1 MLLHVVKET
10 DAGIVVRG
18 AKYETA
24 AAYANQA
31 FTKPTIAN
39 WGNSA
44 YSDYALGFICDLGS
58 PGLKFICRTGFAGRA
73 PAEDY
78 PLSNRFDE
86 VDTLLIFDD
95 VLIPWENV
103 LFYRHTK
110 AAVFIRATL
119 HRYSAFAFVQRNLK
133 LADMMIGAA
142 LFNVRQ
148 TGLDKQQAVQEKL
161 AQLAVYREG
170 INAHLTASIALCRA
184 QPGRAD
190 DAEPVASLHRPRARL
205 LAAARDD
212 AHRARA
218 VRRPDLRDA
227 GQGGVRGARDK
238 AVDGEVLL
246 DQRGLGRRGSSQAAR
261 LRARSAELR
270 LCRPPA
276 DLPALRPVAAISRIS
291 PPSTG
296 TSTGTAR
303 SISCRSRPGCRSA
316 CWAPGRREN
325 RATARCGSGSRAR
338 RRSRPPPNSTTTAAA
353 MDIERLAPELRQRF
367 LSGMSHAA
375 CTVNVVTTDGPAGR
389 AGVTVSAMSS
399 VSADTPKPALLVCVH
414 KLSPAAEA
422 IIENGV
428 FCVNVLRDDQSYI
441 SDTFAGRLKTASGD
455 KFECA
460 TWKTQATGAPRVVDP
475 LVSFDCTILSSQT
488 IGTHYI
494 FLGAVEDIFELEGGS
509 PLIYANRAYG
519 SASRLEVT
527 ARSDEA
533 PHGTLR
539 LGAFHTFGPYLVPQ
553 LVARL
558 ADNGNAIDLRLLEG
572 DQRRILEALRSGEI
586 DVALLY
592 DFGLGPDI
600 EVERLVGLQPH
611 VLLSE
616 GHGLAERSSL
626 SLEELAP
633 EPLVLLDAPPS
644 GDYFLSL
651 FTDNGLV
658 PNVRYRARSFEMV
671 RGLVGHGLGYSLLT
685 TKPAS
690 NMSYDGCALTT
701 RPLRDDM
708 AASHL
713 ALAYRASAK
722 LPETA
727 TAFAAECRNLFSRS

>member
-1 MLLHVVKET
+1 
-10 DAGIVVRG
+10 
-18 AKYETA
+18 
-24 AAYANQA
+24 
-31 FTKPTIAN
+31 
-39 WGNSA
+39 
-44 YSDYALGFICDLGS
+44 
-58 PGLKFICRTGFAGRA
+58 
-73 PAEDY
+73 
-78 PLSNRFDE
+78 
-86 VDTLLIFDD
+86 
-95 VLIPWENV
+95 
-103 LFYRHTK
+103 
-110 AAVFIRATL
+110 
-119 HRYSAFAFVQRNLK
+119 
-133 LADMMIGAA
+133 
-142 LFNVRQ
+142 
-148 TGLDKQQAVQEKL
+148 
-161 AQLAVYREG
+161 
-170 INAHLTASIALCRA
+170 
-184 QPGRAD
+184 
-190 DAEPVASLHRPRARL
+190 
-205 LAAARDD
+205 
-212 AHRARA
+212 
-218 VRRPDLRDA
+218 
-227 GQGGVRGARDK
+227 
-238 AVDGEVLL
+238 
-246 DQRGLGRRGSSQAAR
+246 
-261 LRARSAELR
+261 
-270 LCRPPA
+270 
-276 DLPALRPVAAISRIS
+276 
-291 PPSTG
+291 
-296 TSTGTAR
+296 
-303 SISCRSRPGCRSA
+303 
-316 CWAPGRREN
+316 
-325 RATARCGSGSRAR
+325 
-338 RRSRPPPNSTTTAAA
+338 
-353 MDIERLAPELRQRF
+353 MDIERARPELRQRF

-494 FLGAVEDIFELEGGS
+494 FLGAVEDIFESEGGS